1 VLGKRRDGIHLFA
14 PIGIPRGAVSGPAE
28 IFYHRSDPITFGARA
43 MPRKISPEDL
53 PDLLRPGMT
62 VFVQGASGEPTPLL
76 DALAAAPAASDRVG
90 YVGCFIPGVNRIDP
104 ASFHPNARL
113 TSFFVFGDIARSH
126 AAGKVRF
133 LPLHYSGIWDYLAGL
148 ETDIA
153 LIQVSPPDRAGRC
166 SLGVSV
172 HFVPAV
178 LERAKAIVAEVN
190 AAMPR
195 PVHSYEV
202 LYERLDYVVETD
214 RPLVALATG
223 DLPPEV
229 QRIGAHVA
237 GMIDDGDTIQIGIGK
252 VPAAVLAGLRDRQ
265 GLGLHGGL
273 VSDEVADLYDAGVI
287 TGARKSRDF
296 ESMVCTAALGSA
308 RVYDWAGRCP
318 ELRFA
323 PVSYTHDVR
332 VIGQIDN
339 FVAINSVL
347 AVDLWGQANAEM
359 LAGRQVS
366 GTGGLLDFVR
376 GARRSKGGRSILA
389 LPSTAGARNS
399 RIVPRLGAGDVVS
412 CPRADADIVVTEHGV
427 ARLREKSVDE
437 RAEALIAIADPAFR
451 RDLADAWQALRQ
463 KVAG

>member
-1 VLGKRRDGIHLFA
+1 
-14 PIGIPRGAVSGPAE
+14 
-28 IFYHRSDPITFGARA
+28 
-43 MPRKISPEDL
+43 MPRKIRPERV
-53 PDLLRPGMT
+53 PDLLRPGIS
-62 VFVQGASGEPTPLL
+62 VFVQGASGEPSALL
-76 DALAAAPAASDRVG
+76 QALAAAPEASDGVG

-148 ETDIA
+148 EIDLA
-153 LIQVSPPDRAGRC
+153 LIQVTPPDRAGRC

-195 PVHSYEV
+195 PAHSYE
-202 LYERLDYVVETD
+202 LAYERLDYVVETD

-229 QRIGAHVA
+229 RRIGAHVA
-237 GMIDDGDTIQIGIGK
+237 GLVDDGDIIQIGIGK
-252 VPAAVLAGLRDRQ
+252 VPAAALAALRDRRE
-265 GLGLHGGL
+265 LGLHGGL
-273 VSDEVADLYDAGVI
+273 VSDDVVDLHDAGVI
-287 TGARKSRDF
+287 TGARKSRDAG
-296 ESMVCTAALGSA
+296 SMVCATALGSA
-308 RVYDWAGRCP
+308 RVYEWAGRCP
-318 ELRFA
+318 DLRFA

-332 VIGQIDN
+332 VLGEVDN
-339 FVAINSVL
+339 LVAINSVL
-347 AVDLWGQANAEM
+347 AVDLFGQANAEM
-359 LAGRQVS
+359 LDGRQVS

-376 GARRSKGGRSILA
+376 GARLSKGGRSILA
-389 LPSTAGARNS
+389 LPSTAGGGRSS
-399 RIVPRLGAGDVVS
+399 RIVPRLGASGIVS
-412 CPRADADIVVTEHGV
+412 CPRADADIVVTEHGI
-427 ARLREKSVDE
+427 ARLRDKSVDE

-451 RDLADAWQALRQ
+451 DQLAEEWEALRRTGA
-463 KVAG
+463 AG